1 MEKLREKKTPVI
13 WWRGRWLPSLI
24 PIPSRI
30 RTVFRRI
37 LGGRKPSLILRQ
49 QRSRVQRKNDCTAGY
64 GWPCYNDWF
73 AVDIMAGFV
82 ASSQSNALVKY
93 FTRGECEG
101 VCPEA
106 NLVTIRWSFRKTV
119 LNKIKS
125 KKIPP
130 KSEIKNSGR
139 NKPRGENANAGI
151 IVCKGHAETLK
162 AVICHLDQSKCAMLD
177 LSKEGCGQIW
187 SLVVTRTSNDV
198 FQQNLH
204 VWTG

>member
-1 MEKLREKKTPVI
+1 MSLEHAPGAKPLVYRPLRPIHKRGFAPGACPWSILREQN
-13 WWRGRWLPSLI
+13 PSSVSAFLL
-24 PIPSRI
+24 
-30 RTVFRRI
+30 FWE
-37 LGGRKPSLILRQ
+37 
-49 QRSRVQRKNDCTAGY
+49 TALF
-64 GWPCYNDWF
+64 YNDWF
-73 AVDIMAGFV
+73 AVDIMAGFF
-82 ASSQSNALVKY
+82 ASSQSNAVVKY

-106 NLVTIRWSFRKTV
+106 NLVTIPWSFRKTV

-162 AVICHLDQSKCAMLD
+162 AVICHLNQSKCAMLD

-204 VWTG
+204 VWIG